1 MANKRFVSIEY
12 TEQFGELNKYLFL
25 KTATILNLALF
36 CENLNFYCKHI
47 LVLKKGIFFCVSNN
61 GQ

>member
-47 LVLKKGIFFCVSNN
+47 SVLKKGIFSV
-61 GQ
+61 